1 MCITECLDLF
11 GKAENIKSDLILSLV
26 LRKAKAAYDFSER
39 KDKIN
44 HLLFIDDLKLYSQ
57 SEKGLD
63 SLVQAVCIFSK
74 NVGMEFGIEKSAML
88 VMKKGKIVKSV
99 LV

>member
-1 MCITECLDLF
+1 MCIIECLDLF
-11 GKAENIKSDLILSLV
+11 GEAENIKSDLILSLV

>member
-1 MCITECLDLF
+1 MCIIECLDLF
-11 GKAENIKSDLILSLV
+11 GEAENIKSDLILSLV
-26 LRKAKAAYDFSER
+26 LRKAKTAYNFSES

>member
-1 MCITECLDLF
+1 MCIIECVDLF
-11 GKAENIKSDLILSLV
+11 GEAENIKSDLILSLV